1 MAKPTWLS
9 INPSTG
15 SGNGT
20 IANSA
25 SAHTGRIAR
34 TGTVTVTG
42 NGVATPV
49 TYKVTQTAK
58 AEFAAFSNGPEMAA
72 AKTAGK
78 VTVTGKSNS
87 TKLTFAFVGDSV
99 DVDLPVK
106 YTAAGKSTD
115 NGVAITG
122 DPGATAQYDF
132 SIELSLPLND
142 TIEEV
147 ERTISVT
154 ANGGQAS
161 QIVIKQ
167 AAGDARLSITPTEI
181 TIPQDGSAVSVE
193 VAANTSWTV
202 S

>member
-1 MAKPTWLS
+1 MAKPSWLS

-25 SAHTGRIAR
+25 PAHTGRIAR

-42 NGVATPV
+42 NGVASPV

-87 TKLTFAFVGDSV
+87 TKLTFAFVGENYEV
-99 DVDLPVK
+99 ELPAK
-106 YTAAGKSTD
+106 YTAAGKATD

-132 SIELSLPLND
+132 SVELSLPLND

-147 ERTISVT
+147 ERTLSVT

-167 AAGDARLSITPTEI
+167 AAGDARLAVEPTEI
-181 TIPQDGSAVSVE
+181 TIPQDGSAVSVQ
-193 VAANTSWTV
+193 VTANTSWTV